1 MKFFFKQ
8 MLKSLAFYLEKRKS
22 LSLKKIFF
30 KPLHLVSKY
39 AKRHPKDGV
48 CVLIFSE
55 DFVTRLEIIHLVD
68 VSLRELEFQLSKGR
82 RSLVAA
88 EKKSYFRTLTGLF
101 LYWVSLLLNV
111 IKGHLKVH
119 ENASLMLLC

>member
-1 MKFFFKQ
+1 MGRMANFV
-8 MLKSLAFYLEKRKS
+8 LKNW
-22 LSLKKIFF
+22 
-30 KPLHLVSKY
+30 V
-39 AKRHPKDGV
+39 AKGV
-48 CVLIFSE
+48 ASDVN
-55 DFVTRLEIIHLVD
+55 DFNMEELTRLEIIHLVD

-119 ENASLMLLC
+119 ENASLMLLCYHTELFLQIRFTGK

>member
-1 MKFFFKQ
+1 MKNW
-8 MLKSLAFYLEKRKS
+8 
-22 LSLKKIFF
+22 
-30 KPLHLVSKY
+30 V
-39 AKRHPKDGV
+39 AKGV
-48 CVLIFSE
+48 ASNFN
-55 DFVTRLEIIHLVD
+55 DFNMEELTRLEIIHLVD

>member
-1 MKFFFKQ
+1 MSAA
-8 MLKSLAFYLEKRKS
+8 MAN
-22 LSLKKIFF
+22 IFF
-30 KPLHLVSKY
+30 S
-39 AKRHPKDGV
+39 RFEGTRGEKDQ
-48 CVLIFSE
+48 IFR
-55 DFVTRLEIIHLVD
+55 TLVD

-88 EKKSYFRTLTGLF
+88 EKKSYFRTLTGNF

>member
-1 MKFFFKQ
+1 MQAILPETSPFLSAQIAVLSSFFQ
-8 MLKSLAFYLEKRKS
+8 MF
-22 LSLKKIFF
+22 I
-30 KPLHLVSKY
+30 
-39 AKRHPKDGV
+39 
-48 CVLIFSE
+48 VLGMYN
-55 DFVTRLEIIHLVD
+55 FVTRLEIIHLVD

-119 ENASLMLLC
+119 ENASLMLLCYHTELFLQIRFTGK